1 MGTQTTIVEKE
12 SSRKKI
18 WVRKDLFTSQET
30 SEEVVTPSRPGP
42 ASKTGRPPYHG
53 EVNSTNW
60 EQHLISDNEDKE
72 EHNSE
77 TEDEEEN
84 PECECCG
91 GDRQDRNSFCN
102 ACLTAGGCEYCVFEN
117 SASINNCDS
126 IPNNVVTEDE
136 GEGEEEDPAAI
147 DCGADPRDKYCGQ
160 VS

>member
-72 EHNSE
+72 ELVDL
-77 TEDEEEN
+77 TEEEYRDALITLILAETFN
-84 PECECCG
+84 PFVKET
-91 GDRQDRNSFCN
+91 
-102 ACLTAGGCEYCVFEN
+102 L
-117 SASINNCDS
+117 
-126 IPNNVVTEDE
+126 
-136 GEGEEEDPAAI
+136 
-147 DCGADPRDKYCGQ
+147 ADWKKA
-160 VS
+160 